1 MGFASIALVK
11 RDLLCRWRWL
21 SERRRREQICLLS
34 AITSHG
40 GDHAAT
46 GASKQL
52 RVEWPGILT
61 WAHWNEQCNRGVN
74 AEDAVTAFM
83 LGLWI
88 CGDRKRRTMAR
99 FYQPDLSTDLDSPF
113 VRDGEDKL
121 IRRSYWLDMDDRT
134 LVMVMVNGI
143 GANLTNDEK
152 RAHLIDLRREHLI
165 DQVCIQEVLPPKK

>member
-52 RVEWPGILT
+52 RVEWPGILALT

-74 AEDAVTAFM
+74 AEDASIAFM

-88 CGDRKRRTMAR
+88 CRDRKRRTMAR
-99 FYQPDLSTDLDSPF
+99 FYQPDLSRVAPVGLELARLTQFNREALGLALGLRFALVNHASSPALRNNIGRCRLSLD
-113 VRDGEDKL
+113 
-121 IRRSYWLDMDDRT
+121 
-134 LVMVMVNGI
+134 NGPS
-143 GANLTNDEK
+143 NSF
-152 RAHLIDLRREHLI
+152 R
-165 DQVCIQEVLPPKK
+165 